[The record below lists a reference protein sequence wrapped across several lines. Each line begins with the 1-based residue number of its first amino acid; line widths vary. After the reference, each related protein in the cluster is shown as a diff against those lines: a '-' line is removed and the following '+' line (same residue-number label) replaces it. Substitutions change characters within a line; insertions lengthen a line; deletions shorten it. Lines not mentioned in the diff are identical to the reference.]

1 MNRPE
6 LLSPAGDPEKLEMA
20 LRFGADAVYL
30 AGQSF
35 GLRAAAGNFS
45 PEELERGIALAHSF
59 GAKAYVTIN
68 TVPREHEL
76 SEIGEFGAYCGQIG
90 ADAAIVSDLGVFSL
104 LREKAPNLALH
115 VSTQAGVTNSAS
127 ARLWHS
133 LGASRVILARE
144 LSLSEIAA
152 IRADIPPELELEV
165 FVHGAMCVSFSGR
178 CLLSDY
184 LNGREGNR
192 GQCAQPCRW
201 SYALMQTE
209 SPGQYYDVE
218 EHAEGS
224 YILNS
229 KDLCAAPLIGALIGA
244 GVSSL
249 KIEGRAKS
257 AYYTGAVTRAY
268 RMALDDALDG
278 KPFDPAVLE
287 ELDKVSHRP
296 YAPGFL
302 QKTGEP
308 LQYYGES
315 RYSRDWEV
323 CGIVQSWTDGR
334 AEIVLKN
341 PIRSGERLELVRPG
355 MALIQVTAAGFAEL
369 GTDETGA
376 VTETPSETASRNQ
389 KRYRMDL
396 PESPRGSMLRRKR

>member
-30 AGQSF
+30 AGTRF
-35 GLRAAAGNFS
+35 GLRAAAGNFT

-59 GAKAYVTIN
+59 GTKVYVTLN

-76 SEIGEFGAYCGQIG
+76 AGIAEFGAYCAEIG
-90 ADAAIVSDLGVFSL
+90 ADAAIVSDLGVFRL
-104 LREKAPNLALH
+104 LRERAPGLALH

-152 IRADIPPELELEV
+152 IRQDTPPELELEV

-184 LNGREGNR
+184 LTGREGNR
-192 GQCAQPCRW
+192 GECAQPCRW
-201 SYALMQTE
+201 SYALMQSET
-209 SPGQYYDVE
+209 PGQYFAVE

-229 KDLCAAPLIGALIGA
+229 KDLCAAPLVGALIEA

-268 RMALDDALDG
+268 RMALDDALAG
-278 KPFDPAVLE
+278 RPFDPAVLE
-287 ELDKVSHRP
+287 ELNKVSHRP

-323 CGIVQSWTDGR
+323 CGIVQDWDGGW

-341 PIRSGERLELVRPG
+341 PIRAGEALELVRPG
-355 MALIQVTAAGFAEL
+355 MALETVCAADFVEL
-369 GTDETGA
+369 APDG
-376 VTETPSETASRNQ
+376 TETPVEAATRNQ
-389 KRYRMDL
+389 LRYRMAL
-396 PESPRGSMLRRKR
+396 PASPKGSMLRRKR